1 MTNHVIVFENETSA
15 RHKCS
20 LSGTLSRPESV
31 YVFASGW
38 YESTVVLVNGN
49 WKISHRKVYLDNTE
63 AIGAEPLASHMQPMI
78 GWIMENGNAAL

>member
-15 RHKCS
+15 RHKCV

-38 YESTVVLVNGN
+38 YESIVVLVNGD
-49 WKISHRKVYLDNTE
+49 WKISRRKVYLDNAE

-78 GWIMENGNAAL
+78 TWIIENGQSA